1 MGLKINPTA
10 AFYFLSNMS
19 KNLRLPAILV
29 LLLFVASSAYAD
41 DALEFKGLKIGSTA
55 EELRTKYPKL
65 ICSDPKQEAKRP
77 LNQKLKKF
85 WERKQAEADLF
96 CESTIDDRDPPTALS
111 GVAGR
116 RIKAI
121 DFHFIAD
128 QLMYGYASLDSL
140 AFDDLITSL
149 TARYGP
155 ATQKDTEDLRTRAG
169 TKYTNTVFYWKR
181 AGATIRVSKYAVGLD
196 MASYS
201 LSADDYWPEVARR
214 RAAGAK
220 AAGKS
225 P

>member
-1 MGLKINPTA
+1 MPEDP
-10 AFYFLSNMS
+10 
-19 KNLRLPAILV
+19 RLPAILV
-29 LLLFVASSAYAD
+29 LLLFAASGAYAD
-41 DALEFKGLKIGSTA
+41 DALEFKGLKIGSTV
-55 EELRTKYPKL
+55 EELRTKYPEL

-96 CESTIDDRDPPTALS
+96 CEATIDDRHPPTALS
-111 GVAGR
+111 MVANR

-128 QLMYGYASLDSL
+128 RLMYGYASLDSL
-140 AFDDLITSL
+140 AFNDLIAAL

-155 ATQKDTEDLRTRAG
+155 PTLKDTEELRTRAG
-169 TKYTNTVFYWKR
+169 TRYTNTVCYWKR

-214 RAAGAK
+214 RAAPAK
-220 AAGKS
+220 ATGKS